1 MMKSRFDDE
10 EVVTALA
17 EPRRPSTSEQVFF
30 FVSELTFMKLTFFF
44 FNISKET
51 GPNPTLVNWRRRF

>member
-17 EPRRPSTSEQVFF
+17 EPRKPSTGEQVFF
-30 FVSELTFMKLTFFF
+30 SELTCVKLTFFF
-44 FNISKET
+44 F
-51 GPNPTLVNWRRRF
+51 F